1 MTVEN
6 FTLQAFPAWKRFLK
20 FSVFHKWI
28 KNLCLIPDEV
38 PWAGQWKGLPW
49 AIGIPDEWVPGLR
62 RHCGATGTARN
73 PVACKA
79 VQNLFYHDAT
89 LLNGPVSCRKKDKEH
104 LHKDPFDKYP
114 GWSPWVHWSRDA
126 YLYGLWSDRSWIL
139 RKDRLT
145 QFLRHAECIPNRIR
159 RCMIGYSDMDTMKND
174 ADSWCMISIYHRMRQ
189 CAGRYPIRNIKTDY
203 FLFFRRR
210 GPCDSF
216 REGISFLS
224 EPPHMIIKCFGRN
237 VMVFTPGF
245 YFSILLE

>member
-6 FTLQAFPAWKRFLK
+6 FTPQAFPASKRFLK

-28 KNLCLIPDEV
+28 KNLCLIPDGV

-49 AIGIPDEWVPGLR
+49 ATGIPDEWVPGLR

-73 PVACKA
+73 PAACKA
-79 VQNLFYHDAT
+79 VQNLFYYDAA

-145 QFLRHAECIPNRIR
+145 QFLQHAECIPNRIR
-159 RCMIGYSDMDTMKND
+159 RRMVGYSDMDTMKID
-174 ADSWCMISIYHRMRQ
+174 ADSWCMIASIIGWDNAPADIPLETSRQ
-189 CAGRYPIRNIKTDY
+189 TTSCFSG
-203 FLFFRRR
+203 
-210 GPCDSF
+210 
-216 REGISFLS
+216 EE
-224 EPPHMIIKCFGRN
+224 EPA
-237 VMVFTPGF
+237 
-245 YFSILLE
+245 ILLERANPFFRNCRIW